1 MTEVSDGSAA
11 DRVGGE
17 SAREKTREKQENKGG
32 RWSRWRGRN
41 PLGRSRPPEEQ
52 PVSRSEEELFGG
64 ALRYDTGFS
73 QYEYAYLDLTLL
85 SMARSLPQLVGATLR
100 LAWQA
105 DRRALLTVGAA
116 ELGRGLGQAA
126 GLLVTNRVLRALF
139 AAGDTQERLR
149 SALPALIAAASVG
162 VVVALLAA
170 VSTAGTGRLEPKV
183 ERLATER
190 YLAGAARVELS
201 AIEDA
206 EFHKLLD
213 SARYGT
219 DSARRMIGTCVAA
232 LNGIIAFAA
241 SAGVL
246 TVLHPVLLPLLVLIA
261 LPRSWGALRVAQ
273 RRYTSMMNWIEH
285 ARAAHL
291 LANLLTE
298 RSAAP
303 EVRVH
308 GVGPFL
314 LDHFRQMSE
323 TAEAEQTRLADERA
337 LTELLAAALA
347 GTATL
352 ATYGA
357 LAALMLAGG
366 MPMAV
371 AGTAVLAI
379 RTGAASLAA
388 LVTHINRTYEEAL
401 FVRDLERL
409 VDQAERRAIPV
420 GGLDIGPPQRHI
432 RFEEVSFTYPDRD
445 RPALDAVTL
454 TIPVGKVVALVG
466 ENGSGKSTL
475 VKVLAGLHLPDS
487 GRVLWDGVD
496 AALADRDQLFTQVAM
511 VTQDFQRWP
520 FTAESNVA
528 IGQPEIPVQ
537 RDRLDGA
544 VEYAGARE
552 LVDALPRGLRTLLA
566 RQFRGGHE
574 LSGGQWQRIG
584 IGRARYRRAS
594 VIICDEPTSA
604 LDPKAEIE
612 TFDRIRGLAA
622 GGQTVLLVT
631 HRLAAVRHA
640 DLIYV
645 LHHGRVVEAG
655 SHRELLARPGG
666 RYRTLFRLQSDQYAA
681 DPVPDTR

>member
-1 MTEVSDGSAA
+1 MGFGTNRLRG
-11 DRVGGE
+11 
-17 SAREKTREKQENKGG
+17 ARG
-32 RWSRWRGRN
+32 
-41 PLGRSRPPEEQ
+41 PAEQ
-52 PVSRSEEELFGG
+52 PVSQSEEELFGG
-64 ALRYDTGFS
+64 PLRYDAGFS
-73 QYEYAYLDLTLL
+73 RYEYAYLDLTLL

-100 LAWQA
+100 LAWRA
-105 DRRALLTVGAA
+105 DHRALLAVGLA
-116 ELGRGLGQAA
+116 EVGRGVGQAA
-126 GLLVTNRVLRALF
+126 GLLVTNRVLGALF
-139 AAGDTQERLR
+139 ASGGTSQRLR
-149 SALPALIAAASVG
+149 EALPALIAAASVA
-162 VVVALLAA
+162 VVLAVLAA

-183 ERLATER
+183 ERLATEQ

-219 DSARRMIGTCVAA
+219 ASARRMTGTCVAA
-232 LNGIIAFAA
+232 VNGVIAFAA
-241 SAGVL
+241 SASVL
-246 TVLHPVLLPLLVLIA
+246 TVLHPALLPLLVLIA

-285 ARAAHL
+285 ARAGHL

-298 RSAAP
+298 RTAAP

-314 LDHFRQMSE
+314 LGHFRQMSE

-337 LTELLAAALA
+337 LTELVAAALSGA
-347 GTATL
+347 ATL
-352 ATYGA
+352 ATYAA
-357 LAALMLAGG
+357 LAGLMLGGG
-366 MPMAV
+366 MPIAV

-379 RTGAASLAA
+379 RTGSASLAA
-388 LVTHINRTYEEAL
+388 LVTHINRAYEEAL

-409 VDQAERRAIPV
+409 VEQAEQRSIPA
-420 GGLDIGPPQRHI
+420 GGLAVRPPERHI
-432 RFEEVSFTYPDRD
+432 RFEKVTFTYPDRD
-445 RPALDAVTL
+445 TPALDAVTL
-454 TIPVGKVVALVG
+454 TVPAGKVVALVG

-487 GRVLWDGVD
+487 GRVWWDEVD
-496 AALADRDQLFTQVAM
+496 AALADRDQIFAQVAM

-520 FTAESNVA
+520 FTAQSNVA

-537 RDRLDGA
+537 RDRLDRA
-544 VEYAGARE
+544 VAYAGATD
-552 LVDALPRGLRTLLA
+552 LVESLPRGLRTLLA

-584 IGRARYRRAS
+584 IGRARYRQAS

-612 TFDRIRGLAA
+612 TFDKIRGLAA
-622 GGQTVLLVT
+622 DGQTVLLVT

-640 DLIYV
+640 DLIHV
-645 LHHGRVVEAG
+645 LHEGRVVESG
-655 SHRELLARPGG
+655 SHSELLALPSG

-681 DPVPDTR
+681 DPVPGTR

>member
-1 MTEVSDGSAA
+1 M
-11 DRVGGE
+11 
-17 SAREKTREKQENKGG
+17 
-32 RWSRWRGRN
+32 RGRGRPRLRG
-41 PLGRSRPPEEQ
+41 PLRRPGPPGDQ
-52 PVSRSEEELFGG
+52 PVSASEEELFGG

-85 SMARSLPQLVGATLR
+85 SMARSLPQLVGGTLR
-100 LAWQA
+100 LAWRA
-105 DRRALLTVGAA
+105 DRRALVAVGLA
-116 ELGRGLGQAA
+116 ELGRGVGQAA
-126 GLLVTNRVLRALF
+126 GLLITNRVLRALF
-139 AAGDTQERLR
+139 ATGDTPERLR
-149 SALPALIAAASVG
+149 AALPALVTAASVA
-162 VVVALLAA
+162 VVIALLAA

-183 ERLATER
+183 ERLATEQ

-219 DSARRMIGTCVAA
+219 ASARRMIGTCVAA
-232 LNGIIAFAA
+232 LNGTIAFAA
-241 SAGVL
+241 SASVL
-246 TVLHPVLLPLLVLIA
+246 TVLHPVLLPLLALIA

-285 ARAAHL
+285 ARAGHL
-291 LANLLTE
+291 LGSLLTE
-298 RSAAP
+298 RTAAP

-314 LDHFRQMSE
+314 LGHFRQMSE

-337 LTELLAAALA
+337 LTELLAAAMSGA
-347 GTATL
+347 ATL
-352 ATYGA
+352 ATYCA
-357 LAALMLAGG
+357 LAALMLSGG
-366 MPMAV
+366 MPISV

-379 RTGAASLAA
+379 RTGSSSLAA
-388 LVTHINRTYEEAL
+388 LVTHVNQAYEEAL

-409 VDQAERRAIPV
+409 VDQAAERSIPS
-420 GGLDIGPPQRHI
+420 GGLAVGAPTGQI
-432 RFEEVSFTYPDRD
+432 RFEDVTFTYPDRTA
-445 RPALDAVTL
+445 PALDSVTL
-454 TIPVGKVVALVG
+454 TIPAGKVVALVG

-496 AALADRDQLFTQVAM
+496 AALADRDQLFAQVAM

-520 FTAESNVA
+520 FTAESNVV
-528 IGQPEIPVQ
+528 IGQPDIPVQ
-537 RDRLDGA
+537 RERLDGA
-544 VEYAGARE
+544 VDYAGARE
-552 LVDALPRGLRTLLA
+552 LVDSLPRGLRTLLA

-584 IGRARYRRAS
+584 IGRARYRKAS

-612 TFDRIRGLAA
+612 TFDKIRGLAA

-645 LHHGRVVEAG
+645 LHEGRVVEEG
-655 SHRELLARPGG
+655 SHRQLLARPEG

-681 DPVPDTR
+681 DPVPDAR